1 MPVRASAG
9 PGGIRLKR
17 VRARIRGRVQGV
29 GFRYEAR
36 TRATSLGLAGWI
48 RNAPDG
54 SVEAVL
60 EGEDDR
66 VSDMVE
72 WLGRGPSGARVD
84 DIAVESQEP
93 IGETAFAV
101 R

>member
-1 MPVRASAG
+1 V
-9 PGGIRLKR
+9 KR
-17 VRARIRGRVQGV
+17 VHVRIRGRVQGV

-36 TRATSLGLAGWI
+36 MRASSLGISGWI

-60 EGEDDR
+60 EGDDDR
-66 VSDMVE
+66 VDSMVG
-72 WLGRGPSGARVD
+72 WLRRGPRGARVD
-84 DIAVESQEP
+84 DVAVENEEP
-93 IGETAFAV
+93 AGETAFAV